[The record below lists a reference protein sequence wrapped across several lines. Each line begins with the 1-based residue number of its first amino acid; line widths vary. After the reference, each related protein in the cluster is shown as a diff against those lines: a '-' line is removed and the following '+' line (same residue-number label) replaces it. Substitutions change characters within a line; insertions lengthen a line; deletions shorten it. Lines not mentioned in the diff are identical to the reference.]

1 MKISGLLTLLVLI
14 IFGCSKEENN
24 PRTETILIKGKLTS
38 STKGVAE
45 SKGTFVDILDSKKVM
60 IFYGNRYDLVEIK
73 DGTFSATAEVG
84 GATALV
90 FLDGSNRFI
99 GNLFAGGLN
108 ILPLNKLEDGQIEID
123 LQNLTLDGTRVIP
136 SHDPIGDEINISDE
150 EAVRY
155 REIGAYYESL
165 AKNIDA
171 DNDGVPD
178 ILNKKDL
185 RISSHFS
192 VIGGK
197 WGVNNTAPMQ
207 FDAINLI
214 INYQVRIEGNI
225 SLAPTS
231 GLQVL
236 FEGPSDSPYTDIS
249 QNHYVA
255 DKDCFIAFFS
265 RGPQQQQGNGGL
277 PFSKGIYTFSIE
289 NQSFNLNYSNIDAK
303 YYLVLASPTLHT
315 NNEGVITSVTVEYKL
330 PDNRIVDPEHFVTIL
345 QLQFRKK
352 DGTRLEMG
360 ALYEAVETNR
370 RIKDIKNITLD
381 TPFPL
386 SDLSELGVNYN
397 DFLGNEYDVNW
408 RGNK

>member
-1 MKISGLLTLLVLI
+1 MKISGLLPLLVLI

-24 PRTETILIKGKLTS
+24 PGAETILIKGKLTS
-38 STKGVAE
+38 SAKGFAE
-45 SKGTFVDILDSKKVM
+45 SKGTLVDILDSKKVM
-60 IFYGNRYDLVEIK
+60 IFYGNRYDLAEIT
-73 DGTFSATAEVG
+73 DGTFSADAEVG

-108 ILPLNKLEDGQIEID
+108 ILPLNKLEDGRIEID
-123 LQNLTLDGTRVIP
+123 LQNLTLEGTRVIP
-136 SHDPIGDEINISDE
+136 SHDPIGDEINISEE

-185 RISSHFS
+185 RITSHFS
-192 VIGGK
+192 VTGGK
-197 WGVNNTAPMQ
+197 WGINNTAPMQ
-207 FDAINLI
+207 FDALNLI

-231 GLQVL
+231 GLQVK
-236 FEGPSDSPYTDIS
+236 FEGPSDGPYTDIS
-249 QNHYVA
+249 QNRYVA
-255 DKDCFIAFFS
+255 DKDCFIAFFRRES
-265 RGPQQQQGNGGL
+265 QQQQGNGGL
-277 PFSKGIYTFSIE
+277 PFRKGTYTFSIE
-289 NQSFNLNYSNIDAK
+289 NQSFTLNYSNIDAK
-303 YYLVLASPTLHT
+303 YYLVIASPTLHT
-315 NNEGVITSVTVEYKL
+315 DNEGKITSVTVEYKL
-330 PDNRIVDPEHFVTIL
+330 PNNSIVDPEDFVTIL
-345 QLQFRKK
+345 QLQFQKK
-352 DGTRLEMG
+352 DGSRLEMG

-386 SDLSELGVNYN
+386 SDLSGLSVNYN
-397 DFLGNEYDVNW
+397 DFLGNEYDVTW
-408 RGNK
+408 RDN

>member
-14 IFGCSKEENN
+14 IFGCSKEENI
-24 PRTETILIKGKLTS
+24 PGAGTILIKGKLTS
-38 STKGVAE
+38 SAKGVAE
-45 SKGTFVDILDSKKVM
+45 SKGSFSDILDTKKVM
-60 IFYGNRYDLVEIK
+60 LFYGNRYDLAEIK
-73 DGTFSATAEVG
+73 DGMFSAAADVG

-108 ILPLNKLEDGQIEID
+108 MLPLNKLEDGQIEID

-136 SHDPIGDEINISDE
+136 SHDPIGDEIIISEE

-171 DNDGVPD
+171 DNDGIPD
-178 ILNKKDL
+178 ILSKKDL
-185 RISSHFS
+185 RITSHFS
-192 VIGGK
+192 VTGGK

-207 FDAINLI
+207 FDALNLI

-225 SLAPTS
+225 ALAPVN
-231 GLQVL
+231 GLQVR
-236 FEGPSDSPYTDIS
+236 FEGPSNGPYTDIS

-255 DKDCFIAFFS
+255 EKDCFIAFFR
-265 RGPQQQQGNGGL
+265 RGPQQQGNGGL

-289 NQSFNLNYSNIDAK
+289 NQSFTLNYSNIDAR
-303 YYLVLASPTLHT
+303 YYLVIASPTLHT
-315 NNEGVITSVTVEYKL
+315 NNEGKITSVTVEYKL
-330 PDNRIVDPEHFVTIL
+330 PDNRITDPEAFVTIL
-345 QLQFRKK
+345 QLQFQKK
-352 DGTRLEMG
+352 DGSRVEMG
-360 ALYEAVETNR
+360 ALYEAVESNR
-370 RIKDIKNITLD
+370 TIKDIKNITLD

-386 SDLSELGVNYN
+386 SDLSGLSVNYN
-397 DFLGNEYDVNW
+397 DFLGNEYDVTW
-408 RGNK
+408 RD